1 MKPRLTLSGHRVL
14 VTGGTA
20 GIGLALARA
29 FLARG
34 NRVAVCS
41 RSAERIAAARD
52 AAPELVTVQ
61 ADVARPD
68 ELARLVRV
76 VTERLGGLSILVNNA
91 ALQYPLRLLEAPAT
105 EVVRLAGQE
114 IATNLTGLIQLT
126 ALALPA
132 LRAAPEAAIVNVS
145 SVLALAPKASSP
157 VYCATKAG
165 VRSFTQALRFQLENA
180 GSQIRVFELMPPLV
194 DTDMT
199 RGRWRGQLTPEE
211 VATFTLDGMANDRTE
226 LRPGRAR
233 PFYWLQRLAP
243 GAVARQMRR
252 A

>member
-1 MKPRLTLSGHRVL
+1 MTLSDHRVL

-34 NRVAVCS
+34 NRVVVCS
-41 RSAERIAAARD
+41 RSAERIAAARQT
-52 AAPELVTVQ
+52 APDLVTLQ
-61 ADVARPD
+61 ADVGRSAD
-68 ELARLVRV
+68 LERLVRD
-76 VTERLGGLSILVNNA
+76 VTHRLGGLSILVNNA
-91 ALQYPLRLLEAPAT
+91 AVQFPLRLPETPAA
-105 EVVRLAGQE
+105 EVVRLADQE
-114 IATNLTGLIQLT
+114 VGANLTGLIQLT

-145 SVLALAPKASSP
+145 SVLALAPKASAP
-157 VYCATKAG
+157 VYCATKAA

-180 GSQIRVFELMPPLV
+180 DSQIRVFELMPPLV

-199 RGRWRGQLTPEE
+199 RGRWRGELTPEQ
-211 VATFTLDGMANDRTE
+211 VAAFTLDGMAAGRLE
-226 LRPGRAR
+226 LRPGLAR
-233 PFYWLQRLAP
+233 PFYWLHRLVP
-243 GAVARQMRR
+243 GALARRMRR